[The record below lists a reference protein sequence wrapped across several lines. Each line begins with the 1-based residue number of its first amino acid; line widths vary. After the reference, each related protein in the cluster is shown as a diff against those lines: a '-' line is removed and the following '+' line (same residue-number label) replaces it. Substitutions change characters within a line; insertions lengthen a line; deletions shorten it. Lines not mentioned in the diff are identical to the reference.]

1 MNPLLLAG
9 ALVAGWYYL
18 RMRRNPEWTGWFG
31 GDHKGSRETVDDLID
46 NERTVAEARQM
57 AHDDLHDFYRDGWP
71 DYDELQARIDHM
83 PAMGEDANSVGQK
96 VIAAYVQTLEREL
109 PKMAERIEREQ
120 LEEEAEADRVGR

>member
-9 ALVAGWYYL
+9 AVVAGWYYL
-18 RMRRNPEWTGWFG
+18 RMRRNPTWTGWYG
-31 GDHKGSRETVDDLID
+31 GDHRGSRETVEDLID

-57 AHDDLHDFYRDGWP
+57 AYDDLHDYLVDGWP

-83 PAMGEDANSVGQK
+83 PAMGEDANTVGQK

-109 PKMAERIEREQ
+109 PKIAARIEMERQ
-120 LEEEAEADRVGR
+120 AEEAEAERVGR